1 MEINVNPTRWLIST
15 QHRLREE
22 VVAVDVA
29 QRVEM
34 GEVELVGH
42 DIDSRARLYA
52 GLVKD
57 LGDARRRRCLV
68 HLRWTILAN
77 CNLVAAAAVNDG
89 RDASLRERPKA
100 VHNGGHSAE
109 DLVARDEARHEP
121 MMANE
126 SRHVGQ
132 PTKKVEP
139 IWDAVDGR
147 RGSASKEP
155 RDRVLRVGNR
165 AVVVTKT
172 LVLCLHELGELGVRH
187 VGHAGRERAL
197 AYRLAP
203 HFDAER
209 RSFKRDEVAPSVKK
223 EGPVKMWFRVSDG
236 GPSSTARP
244 RPSPSARIARR
255 FDIWWFSP
263 LRAAFL

>member
-1 MEINVNPTRWLIST
+1 M
-15 QHRLREE
+15 
-22 VVAVDVA
+22 VAVDVA

-42 DIDSRARLYA
+42 DIDSRAWLYA

-57 LGDARRRRCLV
+57 LGDARRRCRLV
-68 HLRWTILAN
+68 HLSWTILAI
-77 CNLVAAAAVNDG
+77 CNLVAATAVNDG

-100 VHNGGHSAE
+100 IHNGGHSAE

-121 MMANE
+121 MMPNE

-132 PTKKVEP
+132 PAKKVEP

-147 RGSASKEP
+147 RGPASKEP
-155 RDRVLRVGNR
+155 RDRVLRVGNW
-165 AVVVTKT
+165 AVVVAKT

-197 AYRLAP
+197 AYRLVP
-203 HFDAER
+203 LFDAER
-209 RSFKRDEVAPSVKK
+209 RSFKRDEVVPSVKK
-223 EGPVKMWFRVSDG
+223 EGSVKIVVPRQRR
-236 GPSSTARP
+236 GPEQY
-244 RPSPSARIARR
+244 
-255 FDIWWFSP
+255 
-263 LRAAFL
+263 RAAEAEPFGEDRAQI